1 MSPNDTLRRVPTP
14 REHLA
19 ATLESQPV
27 RYIQHQ
33 AATEQAISRATSEFD
48 PKLFK
53 PVAIAPPPP
62 MSEAERARL
71 HSELLCLK
79 RERDTTQEAIDFIL
93 EKLAA

>member
-1 MSPNDTLRRVPTP
+1 MLRPIHSPRHT
-14 REHLA
+14 
-19 ATLESQPV
+19 
-27 RYIQHQ
+27 QHQ
-33 AATEQAISRATSEFD
+33 TATEHAISRATSEFD

-62 MSEAERARL
+62 MSEAERGRL

-79 RERDTTQEAIDFIL
+79 RERDTTQEAIDIIL